1 MNMTFN
7 FDNKYDKK
15 NSDEKIIE
23 AIKFLIEQYTFVT
36 MKDTDEIYY
45 YDSGSGIYVN
55 GGEVFIK
62 SELAAMHTYIPS
74 HHIKEIIQLII

>member
-23 AIKFLIEQYTFVT
+23 AIKFLIEQYTFAT
-36 MKDTDEIYY
+36 MKDTDEIYH
-45 YDSGSGIYVN
+45 YDSDRGIYVK
-55 GGEVFIK
+55 GGDV
-62 SELAAMHTYIPS
+62 L
-74 HHIKEIIQLII
+74 